1 MTQKMKRTIVR
12 DQINDALRTQSTDIS
27 PLFKGDQ
34 LRTTWQTQEELK
46 FQKATDLCFTTRKTR
61 ALLCSRHNKYLLN

>member
-1 MTQKMKRTIVR
+1 MTQKMKRTNVR
-12 DQINDALRTQSTDIS
+12 DQINEALRTQSTDIS

-34 LRTTWQTQEELK
+34 LRTTWQTQELK
-46 FQKATDLCFTTRKTR
+46 FQKATDLCFTTHKTR